1 MVPLP
6 WFVSEWTIAE
16 NIEKLVR
23 PSHDDLDP
31 FSSRLL
37 PPANDS
43 SFFLTGSIGWK
54 VEFASLPEVQHHKG
68 M

>member
-6 WFVSEWTIAE
+6 WFVPGWTIAE

-23 PSHDDLDP
+23 PYHDDLDP

-37 PPANDS
+37 PPANCQ
-43 SFFLTGSIGWK
+43 TAGWPGWY
-54 VEFASLPEVQHHKG
+54 VRFASLPEVQHHKG